1 MFALS
6 EQSCYYYAVTTGLHA
21 ELLDKLGRAVASH
34 ELAAGTVLRAE
45 ELEARYGVSRT
56 VVRETIRVLESMGM
70 VSSRRRVG
78 TTVEPHDNWNAY
90 DPMVIRWRLAGE
102 GRAEQ
107 LRSLSELRAGFEPV
121 AAALA
126 ARRATPE
133 HCGVLTGAVMEMA
146 VHARSGALDAY
157 LAADVLFHRTLL
169 RASGN
174 EMFGA
179 LDAVVA
185 EVLSGRTRH
194 GLMPATPEAAA
205 VRLHADVAEAVRAGD
220 PAGARR
226 AMEAIIEEAVAAML
240 GEITTL

>member
-1 MFALS
+1 MLS
-6 EQSCYYYAVTTGLHA
+6 SLRQG
-21 ELLDKLGRAVASH
+21 ELLTSSGASASP
-34 ELAAGTVLRAE
+34 ELAAATVLRAE

-78 TTVEPHDNWNAY
+78 TTVEPRERWNVF

-102 GRAEQ
+102 GRVEQ

-126 ARRATPE
+126 ARRATPAD
-133 HCGVLTGAVMEMA
+133 CGELTGAVMEMA
-146 VHARSGALDAY
+146 VHARSGDLDAY
-157 LAADVLFHRTLL
+157 LVADVQFHRTLL

-179 LDAVVA
+179 LDSVVA

-194 GLMPATPEAAA
+194 GLMPA
-205 VRLHADVAEAVRAGD
+205 
-220 PAGARR
+220 ARWR
-226 AMEAIIEEAVAAML
+226 RSSRRR
-240 GEITTL
+240 

>member
-1 MFALS
+1 LLS
-6 EQSCYYYAVTTGLHA
+6 SLRQG
-21 ELLDKLGRAVASH
+21 ELLTSSGASASP
-34 ELAAGTVLRAE
+34 ELAAATVLRAE

-78 TTVEPHDNWNAY
+78 TTVEPRERWNVF

-102 GRAEQ
+102 GRVEQ

-126 ARRATPE
+126 ARRATPA
-133 HCGVLTGAVMEMA
+133 HCGELTGAVMEMA
-146 VHARSGALDAY
+146 VHARSGDLDAY
-157 LAADVLFHRTLL
+157 LVADVQFHRTLL

-179 LDAVVA
+179 LDSVVA

-194 GLMPATPEAAA
+194 GLMPA
-205 VRLHADVAEAVRAGD
+205 
-220 PAGARR
+220 ARWR
-226 AMEAIIEEAVAAML
+226 RSSRRR
-240 GEITTL
+240 

>member
-1 MFALS
+1 M
-6 EQSCYYYAVTTGLHA
+6 TGLHA
-21 ELLDKLGRAVASH
+21 ELLDKLGVHWRPMSSP
-34 ELAAGTVLRAE
+34 R
-45 ELEARYGVSRT
+45 ARYCGPRNWRPATGCT

-78 TTVEPHDNWNAY
+78 TTVEPRERWNVY
-90 DPMVIRWRLAGE
+90 DPMVIRWRLAGA

-126 ARRATPE
+126 ARRATPA
-133 HCGVLTGAVMEMA
+133 HCGALTGAVMEMA
-146 VHARSGALDAY
+146 VHARSGDFEAY

-169 RASGN
+169 LASGN
-174 EMFGA
+174 EMYGA
-179 LDAVVA
+179 LDTVVA

-194 GLMPATPEAAA
+194 GLMPATPEPAA
-205 VRLHADVAEAVRAGD
+205 VRLHADVAEAVEGD

-226 AMEAIIEEAVAAML
+226 AMQAIIEEAAGRCSANPPPPDDDLVVCPIRL
-240 GEITTL
+240 VRP

>member
-1 MFALS
+1 LLS
-6 EQSCYYYAVTTGLHA
+6 SLRQG
-21 ELLDKLGRAVASH
+21 ELLTSSGASASP
-34 ELAAGTVLRAE
+34 ELAAATVLRAE

-78 TTVEPHDNWNAY
+78 TTVEPRERWNVF

-102 GRAEQ
+102 GRVEQ

-126 ARRATPE
+126 ARRATPAD
-133 HCGVLTGAVMEMA
+133 CGELTGAVMEMA
-146 VHARSGALDAY
+146 VHARSGDLDAY
-157 LAADVLFHRTLL
+157 LVADVQFHRTLL

-179 LDAVVA
+179 LDSVVA

-194 GLMPATPEAAA
+194 GLMPA
-205 VRLHADVAEAVRAGD
+205 
-220 PAGARR
+220 ARWR
-226 AMEAIIEEAVAAML
+226 RSSRRR
-240 GEITTL
+240 

>member
-1 MFALS
+1 M
-6 EQSCYYYAVTTGLHA
+6 
-21 ELLDKLGRAVASH
+21 ASH

-78 TTVEPHDNWNAY
+78 TTVEPRERWNVF

-102 GRAEQ
+102 GRVEQ

-126 ARRATPE
+126 ARRATPAD
-133 HCGVLTGAVMEMA
+133 CGELTGAVMEMA
-146 VHARSGALDAY
+146 VHARSGDLDAY
-157 LAADVLFHRTLL
+157 LVADVQFHRTLL

-179 LDAVVA
+179 LDSVVA

-194 GLMPATPEAAA
+194 GLMPA
-205 VRLHADVAEAVRAGD
+205 
-220 PAGARR
+220 ARWR
-226 AMEAIIEEAVAAML
+226 RSSRRR
-240 GEITTL
+240 

>member
-1 MFALS
+1 MLS
-6 EQSCYYYAVTTGLHA
+6 SLRQG
-21 ELLDKLGRAVASH
+21 ELLTSSGASASP
-34 ELAAGTVLRAE
+34 ELAAATVLRAE

-78 TTVEPHDNWNAY
+78 TTVEPRERWNVF

-102 GRAEQ
+102 GRVEQ

-126 ARRATPE
+126 ARRATPA
-133 HCGVLTGAVMEMA
+133 HCGELTGAVMEMA
-146 VHARSGALDAY
+146 VHARSGDLDAY
-157 LAADVLFHRTLL
+157 LVADVQFHRTLL

-179 LDAVVA
+179 LDSVVA

-194 GLMPATPEAAA
+194 GLMPA
-205 VRLHADVAEAVRAGD
+205 
-220 PAGARR
+220 ARWR
-226 AMEAIIEEAVAAML
+226 RSSRRR
-240 GEITTL
+240 